1 MIPIKTGIIIN
12 LDNRN
17 ELLPSFEKFKN
28 QWRQHGKTIQI
39 LNGIDY
45 RNKTHV
51 INYFL
56 KSNRLNLNGYGF
68 RHKKEAL
75 IGEIGYYMSHYNCWK
90 YIVDNKLDGCLILD
104 HGVNFLRTDFDSLL
118 IDNNLDILFIN
129 EENKIDY
136 KKNIVGIGL
145 QGYIITQKGAQNLM
159 EKCFVL
165 SLPIDLQIRNL
176 CNTKEIKGDVINT
189 PFVKDNNNKVS
200 SIDGLQLGINPNI
213 NDSTI
218 NDSTI
223 NDNKQNKNNIL
234 QRLFYNLL
242 EKNVNLDDYI

>member
-1 MIPIKTGIIIN
+1 MIPINTSIIIN

-28 QWRQHGKTIQI
+28 EWTLKHGKKIQV

-51 INYFL
+51 INIFL

-75 IGEIGYYMSHYNCWK
+75 IGELGYYMSHYNCWK
-90 YIVDNKLDGCLILD
+90 YVVDTKLDCCLILE
-104 HGVNFLRTDFDSLL
+104 HGVIFLQNDFENLR
-118 IDNNLDILFIN
+118 IDKNLDILFIN
-129 EENKIDY
+129 EENKVDY
-136 KKNIVGIGL
+136 KKNIVGGGL
-145 QGYIITQKGAQNLM
+145 QGYVITQKGAQILM
-159 EKCFVL
+159 DKCFVL
-165 SLPIDLQIRNL
+165 SLPIDIQIRNL
-176 CNTKEIKGDVINT
+176 CNSNDIQGDVINI
-189 PFVKDNNNKVS
+189 PFVKRNSNFFS
-200 SIDGLQLGINPNI
+200 IIDGIQLGNNTNI
-213 NDSTI
+213 NTSNI
-218 NDSTI
+218 N
-223 NDNKQNKNNIL
+223 NDKQNQNNVL

>member
-1 MIPIKTGIIIN
+1 MITVNTSIIIN

-17 ELLPSFEKFKN
+17 ELLPSVENFKN
-28 QWRQHGKTIQI
+28 QWTNKHGKKNII
-39 LNGIDY
+39 INGIDF

-56 KSNRLNLNGYGF
+56 KSDRLNLNGYGF

-75 IGEIGYYMSHYNCWK
+75 LGELGYYMSHYNCWK
-90 YIVDNKLDGCLILD
+90 YVVDNKIDCCLIIE
-104 HGVNFLRTDFDSLL
+104 HGVIFLRNDFENLL
-118 IDNNLDILFIN
+118 IDTKLDILFIN

-136 KKNIVGIGL
+136 TKNVIYGGL
-145 QGYIITQKGAQNLM
+145 HGYIITQKGAKILM
-159 EKCFVL
+159 EKCCVL
-165 SLPIDLQIRNL
+165 SLPIDLQVRNL
-176 CNTKEIKGDVINT
+176 CNSNEIQSDIINT
-189 PFVKDNNNKVS
+189 PFVKRNNNKVS

-213 NDSTI
+213 NDS
-218 NDSTI
+218 NI

>member
-1 MIPIKTGIIIN
+1 MITVNTSIIIN

-17 ELLPSFEKFKN
+17 ELLPSFENFKN
-28 QWRQHGKTIQI
+28 QWTNKHGKKNII
-39 LNGIDY
+39 INGIDF

-56 KSNRLNLNGYGF
+56 KLNRLNLNGYGF

-90 YIVDNKLDGCLILD
+90 YVVDNKLDGCLILD
-104 HGVNFLRTDFDSLL
+104 HGVNLLRTDFDSLL

-136 KKNIVGIGL
+136 KKNIVGLGL

-176 CNTKEIKGDVINT
+176 CNTKEIQGDVINT

-213 NDSTI
+213 NDS
-218 NDSTI
+218 NI